1 MLIDIIHYHSLSFI
15 RIPLLHHHIQ
25 NIATISATQNSIT
38 LNLFSQLLH
47 AALTTIQPT
56 TFITTASRSR
66 MVSMTN
72 GGKGENHV
80 LVGDGLA
87 KDWNATILDY
97 VGMRNDTNLT
107 NFGIPLFPWNSS
119 FLISSPILFYSLS
132 MSSTRRYPTA
142 ITNFWRRWC
151 YTGYRKMNKT
161 ALKQS
166 RFYLCVCG

>member
-107 NFGIPLFPWNSS
+107 NFGIPLFLGVLHFS
-119 FLISSPILFYSLS
+119 FLVRYC
-132 MSSTRRYPTA
+132 STRCQCHRHAVIPQRLPTSKGDDA
-142 ITNFWRRWC
+142 GNTERGCLCEGGRRWC
-151 YTGYRKMNKT
+151 W
-161 ALKQS
+161 
-166 RFYLCVCG
+166 